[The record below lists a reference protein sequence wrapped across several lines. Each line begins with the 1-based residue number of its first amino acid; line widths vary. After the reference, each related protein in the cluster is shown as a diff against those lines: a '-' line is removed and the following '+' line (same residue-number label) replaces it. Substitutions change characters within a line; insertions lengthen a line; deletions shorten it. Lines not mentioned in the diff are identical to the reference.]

1 MLRAGTPVLT
11 PAPRPGAPDKCLGRD
26 DDTQHDDHVLTDLA
40 RAAARPALFQ
50 PSDAPFWDD
59 PHIAVGLLDAH
70 MDDSVDAASRPGAT
84 IRATVDSWVTEGL
97 VGPGTRVLDLG
108 CGPGRVAELLAAAG
122 CEVTGWDLSSRS
134 LAQASA
140 RAAEQG
146 MRIDYQCRDFL
157 TLDEVAAYDL
167 VLQSFGEVATF
178 ADDVRDRLLAA
189 VRRALAPGG
198 AFVFDLSTPQL
209 RDRVRLR
216 HDEWTVSDGGF
227 WRPGL
232 HLVLTRHHRYDD
244 DVSCDHYVVVDE
256 AGVTAYRMWFH
267 DYTPQTITPVL
278 ARAGFDAELRDGL
291 GSGRYDGGEWLG
303 VVARPTGRA
312 APRNL

>member
-1 MLRAGTPVLT
+1 M
-11 PAPRPGAPDKCLGRD
+11 
-26 DDTQHDDHVLTDLA
+26 LTDLD
-40 RAAARPALFQ
+40 RATARPTLFQ

-70 MDDSVDAASRPGAT
+70 LDDTVEAASRPGAT
-84 IRATVDSWVTEGL
+84 IRTTVDSWVAEGL
-97 VGPGTRVLDLG
+97 AGPGTRVLDLG

-122 CEVTGWDLSSRS
+122 CDVTGWDLSSRS
-134 LAQASA
+134 LEHA
-140 RAAEQG
+140 RTRATDEGLQ
-146 MRIDYQCRDFL
+146 IDYRRRDFL
-157 TLDEVAAYDL
+157 TLDEIAGYDL
-167 VLQSFGEVATF
+167 VLQSYGEVATF
-178 ADDVRDRLLAA
+178 SDDVRDRLLAA

-198 AFVFDLSTPQL
+198 VFVFDVSTPAL

-216 HDEWTVSDGGF
+216 HDEWSVSHGGF

-232 HLVLTRHHRYDD
+232 HLVLARHHRYDD

-267 DYTPQTITPVL
+267 DYTPQTIIPVL

-291 GSGRYDGGEWLG
+291 GGGPYVGGEWLG
-303 VVARPTGRA
+303 VLARPADGSTLRD
-312 APRNL
+312 L